1 MTGTS
6 VDRGQHPEPK
16 GGGQPPRRRS
26 RGATFRGRILL
37 FGLLAGLLPSLSVIL
52 ALEFFSHRLDR
63 DLAPALLQIQVE
75 VGERV
80 QSQVHHL
87 QAEQLRVW
95 VRHAADHLQAWLA
108 SHPPERWPAVLQ
120 DPALEGQLLHPGDQV
135 EELFLVDTRSR
146 RILFHARRAEKGG
159 LREGGLPPGVWE
171 ALLAPV
177 LEEVEVLGSE
187 WRQLPLP
194 AWPGNPLA
202 VAVTLSPARP
212 GEPHLTLVAVSPGRA
227 AHQLVEPARAGLE
240 KALQQSQGL
249 FFFRLRQMK
258 LSLGVVLLGL
268 ALAALAAALMLARG
282 LTTGLSQLTEAA
294 EAFNRGDLDYR
305 VRLKGDDELA
315 RLGRTLN
322 RMAAG
327 LQENTVSRVVWEN
340 TFNSIPDLILVMDG
354 ERHLTRINQAAAR
367 HLGLTPEAA
376 VGRHF
381 SEVMSDLEE
390 APFSLLFP
398 SRPEASAP
406 GPHEFYWQHR
416 GRTFLATVTLLQ
428 DTQGKFSGAVLVA
441 RDITAFQQMQ
451 RDLSQTTHF
460 LNQII
465 EAAPLAMSV
474 VNAQGLF
481 THVNPQV
488 AVEFGYSPE
497 ELLDRHFSILYAN
510 EGELQG
516 VLTELRE
523 KGEVINRQV
532 EFLHRN
538 GQRVPARLSIRKLY
552 DENGRVAGS
561 VALSSNIS
569 EEISLQRQLEVA
581 QQQEIVATLAGGL
594 AHNFN
599 NLLMIIIGLTTLM
612 LSKITP
618 DHPFYAD
625 LKEIERQVKAG
636 REITRKL
643 LSFRRGG
650 NDDLKPLD
658 LNNLVEFT
666 TDMFARTRRELIVIK
681 DLAPQL
687 PAVEADPSQLQQVIM
702 NLLINAWQAM
712 PQGGTIIVRTGVEEL
727 RRWDEPHFS
736 PQPGTYV
743 VLTVEDTGIGMDQE
757 TMRHLFE
764 PFFTTKEPGQGS
776 GLGLAS
782 AHRIIKNHRGA
793 IRVHST
799 PGKGSVFEVLLPA
812 SAAQAQVL
820 PTPEME
826 IVTGRGTIL
835 VVDDEP
841 LLRKVASKLLQK
853 LGYQVMEAPDGES
866 AVALFREKGS
876 QIDLV
881 LLDMIMPGM
890 DGHQTLERLRAL
902 NPSIPVLMCSGY
914 SEEENLRLPAGVS
927 FLPKP
932 YPLETL
938 SQQVSAALR
947 RRLH

>member
-1 MTGTS
+1 MTGRT
-6 VDRGQHPEPK
+6 VDSKKIMGGSHHHRGVLR
-16 GGGQPPRRRS
+16 G
-26 RGATFRGRILL
+26 GATFRGRILL
-37 FGLLAGLLPSLSVIL
+37 LGLLAGLLPSLSVIL
-52 ALEFFSHRLDR
+52 ALEFFSHSLQRELS
-63 DLAPALLQIQVE
+63 PALQDLQVE
-75 VGERV
+75 VGQRV
-80 QSQVHHL
+80 HQQVHQIL
-87 QAEQLRVW
+87 EEQLRVW
-95 VRHAADHLQAWLA
+95 VHHTAGHLRAFLA
-108 SHPPERWPAVLQ
+108 PHPPERWPAVLQ
-120 DPALEGQLLHPGDQV
+120 DPALKEQLLHPGDQV
-135 EELFLVDTRSR
+135 EEIFLVDTRNR
-146 RILFHARRAEKGG
+146 HILFHSRRVVEGG
-159 LREGGLPPGVWE
+159 SREGGLIPAGGE
-171 ALLAPV
+171 ALLPSA
-177 LEEVEVLGSE
+177 LEEAGLSGSE
-187 WRQLPLP
+187 WRNLLPSSP
-194 AWPGNPLA
+194 EDRLA
-202 VAVTLSPARP
+202 VAVTISPARP
-212 GEPHLTLVAVSPGRA
+212 GEPPLTLVAVSHGQA
-227 AHQLVEPARAGLE
+227 THQLVEPAREGVTR
-240 KALQQSQGL
+240 ALKQSQTL
-249 FFFRLRQMK
+249 FFSGLQQMK
-258 LSLGVVLLGL
+258 LSLGLVLLGL
-268 ALAALAAALMLARG
+268 ALAAMASALMLARRLTAG
-282 LTTGLSQLTEAA
+282 LTQLTEAA

-305 VRLKGDDELA
+305 VELAGEDELA

-322 RMAAG
+322 RMVAG
-327 LQENTVSRVVWEN
+327 LKENTVSRVVWEN

-354 ERHLTRINQAAAR
+354 DHRLTRINQAAAR
-367 HLGLTPEAA
+367 HLGLTPEEA
-376 VGRHF
+376 VGRLF
-381 SEVMSDLEE
+381 SEVMPDLEE
-390 APFSLLFP
+390 APLCLLSP
-398 SRPEASAP
+398 PRPEAPSP

-451 RDLSQTTHF
+451 RDLTQTTHF

-510 EGELQG
+510 ESELQK

-552 DENGRVAGS
+552 DENGQVAGS

-618 DHPFYAD
+618 DHPFYTD

-650 NDDLKPLD
+650 RDEFKPID

-666 TDMFARTRRELIVIK
+666 TDMFARTRRELTVIK

-687 PAVEADPSQLQQVIM
+687 PAVEADPGQLQQVIM

-712 PQGGTIIVRTGVEEL
+712 PQGGTITVRTGVEEL

-736 PQPGTYV
+736 PEPGLYV
-743 VLTVEDTGIGMDQE
+743 VLGVEDTGIGMDQE

-799 PGKGSVFEVLLPA
+799 PGKGSLFEILLPA
-812 SAAQAQVL
+812 SAAKAQVL

-826 IVTGRGTIL
+826 IITGRGTIL

-841 LLRKVASKLLQK
+841 LLRKVAAKLLQK
-853 LGYQVMEAPDGES
+853 LGYQVLEAPDGES
-866 AVALFREKGS
+866 AIALFREKGA

-902 NPSIPVLMCSGY
+902 NPTIPVLMCSGY

>member
-1 MTGTS
+1 MNQGPAGGAQPHLKTSQGGT
-6 VDRGQHPEPK
+6 
-16 GGGQPPRRRS
+16 
-26 RGATFRGRILL
+26 TFRCRILL
-37 FGLLAGLLPSLSVIL
+37 LGLLAGLLPSLSVIL
-52 ALEFFSHRLDR
+52 TLWFFSHSMDR
-63 DLAPALLQIQVE
+63 ELAPALHRIQVE
-75 VGERV
+75 VGQKV
-80 QSQVHHL
+80 HSQAHRPLEEQL
-87 QAEQLRVW
+87 QAW
-95 VRHAADHLQAWLA
+95 VRHAADHLRAFLA
-108 SHPPERWPAVLQ
+108 PHPPEKWPVVVQ
-120 DPALEGQLLHPGDQV
+120 DAALRHQLLPPVGQAG
-135 EELFLVDTRSR
+135 EIFLVDTQNR
-146 RILFHARRAEKGG
+146 RILLHSRAG
-159 LREGGLPPGVWE
+159 LEGASVEPVLPRWGWEILGQPASDGAWAPDGMGGGLPFPSG
-171 ALLAPV
+171 PDH
-177 LEEVEVLGSE
+177 
-187 WRQLPLP
+187 R
-194 AWPGNPLA
+194 LA
-202 VAVTLSPARP
+202 VAVPVFPSQPEAP
-212 GEPHLTLVAVSPGRA
+212 SWALVAVSYGQA
-227 AHQLVEPARAGLE
+227 SQQLEELAREGVTT
-240 KALQQSQGL
+240 ALQQSQEV
-249 FFFRLRQMK
+249 FVSRLRRLK
-258 LSLGVVLLGL
+258 LPLGLILGGL
-268 ALAALAAALMLARG
+268 ALAAMTAALMLARRLTAG
-282 LTTGLSQLTEAA
+282 LARLTEAA

-305 VRLKGDDELA
+305 VELRGNDELA
-315 RLGRTLN
+315 HLGHTLN
-322 RMAAG
+322 RMVAG

-354 ERHLTRINQAAAR
+354 EHRLTRINQAAAR
-367 HLGLTPEAA
+367 HLRVSPEEV
-376 VGRHF
+376 VGRPF
-381 SEVMSDLEE
+381 PEVMRDLEE
-390 APFSLLFP
+390 APFCPLFP
-398 SRPEASAP
+398 PRPEASAQ
-406 GPHEFYWQHR
+406 GPHEFYWQHH

-428 DTQGKFSGAVLVA
+428 DAQGKFAGAVLVA

-451 RDLSQTTHF
+451 RDLAHTTHF

-465 EAAPLAMSV
+465 DAAPLGMAV

-488 AVEFGYSPE
+488 TVEFGYSPE
-497 ELLDRHFSILYAN
+497 ELLDRHFSILYAH
-510 EGELQG
+510 ESELQG

-523 KGEVINRQV
+523 KGEVLNRQV

-552 DENGRVAGS
+552 DEHGRVAGS

-581 QQQEIVATLAGGL
+581 QKQEIVATLAGGL

-650 NDDLKPLD
+650 GDEFKPLD

-666 TDMFARTRRELIVIK
+666 ADMFARTRRELTVIK
-681 DLAPQL
+681 DLAPHL
-687 PAVEADPSQLQQVIM
+687 PAVEADPGQLQQVIM

-712 PQGGTIIVRTGVEEL
+712 PQGGTITLRTGVEEL
-727 RRWDEPHFS
+727 TGWGDPHFS

-743 VLTVEDTGIGMDQE
+743 VLRVEDTGIGMDRA
-757 TMRHLFE
+757 TMEHLFE

-799 PGKGSVFEVLLPA
+799 LGKGSVFEILLPA
-812 SAAQAQVL
+812 SAAQPQVL

-841 LLRKVASKLLQK
+841 LLRKVAAKLLQK
-853 LGYQVMEAPDGES
+853 LGYQVLEAPDGET
-866 AVALFREKGS
+866 AVALVREKGA

-902 NPSIPVLMCSGY
+902 NPSLPVLMCSGY
-914 SEEENLRLPAGVS
+914 SEGENLRLPAGVS